1 MLRSSTR
8 TFVLF
13 LGLALLAGLLMIR
26 PTTVEAGIFNANNQV
41 TYKEYWVNHN
51 QFTGGCN
58 DDGTP
63 TNPSGTWYMAVSY
76 THLTSIPRAIQPCK
90 LPVPRFSAKMP
101 RSARRWRFCA
111 A

>member
-41 TYKEYWVNHN
+41 TYKE
-51 QFTGGCN
+51 
-58 DDGTP
+58 
-63 TNPSGTWYMAVSY
+63 
-76 THLTSIPRAIQPCK
+76 
-90 LPVPRFSAKMP
+90 
-101 RSARRWRFCA
+101 
-111 A
+111 